1 MEFSEAFQALESYPL
16 WLFIVGL
23 AVLSTTVLPRVL
35 AKYPFSMSISLLGVG
50 YAAIALPLG
59 LEAPDPLAQGVLA
72 EHLTEI
78 GVIVALMGAGLK
90 IDRIPNVSDWEGA
103 WRLLGITMVLT
114 IAMTAL
120 VGWWLAAF
128 APPTAMLLGACIA
141 PTDPV
146 LASEVEVGSPGQGA
160 EDAVTED
167 TDETGLGEEDEV
179 RFSLTAEAGLNDGLA
194 FPFTNVA
201 IAMAVAGTAPANW
214 IVPWL
219 VVDVFYKI
227 VVACIVGLLLGY
239 ALARGLMAMP
249 ATTPLAQSM
258 LGLGALAATLILY
271 GGTEFVDG
279 YGFLATFIGALTI
292 RHYERTHDYHET
304 LHIFS
309 EQAERLLMAGILIAF
324 GGALADGLLEP
335 LTWPLVGVA
344 LIIVLVIRPL
354 AGIIGF
360 VGFDRAPWRERLF
373 IATFGIRGIGSLYY
387 LAHAMNEA
395 EFAGAEQLW
404 ALVGLVILIS
414 VIGHG
419 ITAAPLTE
427 KLDALREQSQEPL
440 SQPAQWS

>member
-1 MEFSEAFQALESYPL
+1 MAFSEALTALENYPL
-16 WLFIVGL
+16 WLFLIGL

-35 AKYPFSMSISLLGVG
+35 AKYPFSMAIGLLGLG

-59 LEAPDPLAQGVLA
+59 LNAPDPLMQGDLA

-78 GVIVALMGAGLK
+78 GVIVALMGGGLK
-90 IDRIPNVSDWEGA
+90 IDRVPSLTEWSGA
-103 WRLLGITMVLT
+103 WRLLGITMILT

-120 VGWWLAAF
+120 VGWWIAAF

-167 TDETGLGEEDEV
+167 IKDTGLGEEDEV

-194 FPFTNVA
+194 FPFTNMA
-201 IAMAVAGTAPANW
+201 IAMAVAGTAPGNW
-214 IVPWL
+214 IEAWL
-219 VVDVFYKI
+219 VVDVLYK
-227 VVACIVGLLLGY
+227 VSVGCIVGAALGY
-239 ALARGLMAMP
+239 VLARALIAMP

-271 GGTEFVDG
+271 GATEYVGG

-292 RHYERTHDYHET
+292 RHYERTHDYHDT

-324 GGALADGLLEP
+324 GGAVAGGLLEP
-335 LTWPLVGVA
+335 LTWSLVVA
-344 LIIVLVIRPL
+344 ALVIVFIVRPV
-354 AGIIGF
+354 AGVIGMI
-360 VGFDRAPWRERLF
+360 GFDRAPWRERLF
-373 IATFGIRGIGSLYY
+373 ISVFGIRGIGSLYY
-387 LAHAMNEA
+387 LSFALNHA
-395 EFAGAEQLW
+395 EFAGAKRIW
-404 ALVGLVILIS
+404 ALVGLVLIIS
-414 VIGHG
+414 IIGHG
-419 ITAAPLTE
+419 VTGAPLTE
-427 KLDALREQSQEPL
+427 KLDELRQQS
-440 SQPAQWS
+440 